1 MKPAFDQTSIRLTLR
16 KAVENGL
23 FTVEMLDTPSD
34 GFKQNLNPHREFFQG
49 GYQGVQFLNLLRD
62 DAVQPERVQLTDPK
76 DLPPMAH
83 GVTPPQQD
91 GPLTTDE
98 DWF

>member
-1 MKPAFDQTSIRLTLR
+1 M
-16 KAVENGL
+16 N
-23 FTVEMLDTPSD
+23 LDTIASVKQQLLDGISKGYWTLENLDHPSPGWVTNTFVD
-34 GFKQNLNPHREFFQG
+34 KRTFPDS
-49 GYQGVQFLNLLRD
+49 YQGIRHRNLLRD